1 MILKDITFTGSEVK
15 QQNRAMFHRIWE
27 IFSSYNS
34 PSTDHGRSKRV
45 EPERT
50 KVVKRSNYVKCNQYS
65 ACVYAGRGQTVNITN
80 RPSSD
85 ITSMLTWLPGTSY
98 EEPGLEYEN
107 ARKRVKGSFS
117 FSLNCEGCLKGGSS
131 GTPRVHN
138 NPRNNPSHLTPI
150 SVSNHMRSI

>member
-1 MILKDITFTGSEVK
+1 MILKDIKFTGSEVK
-15 QQNRAMFHRIWE
+15 QQNREMFHRIWK
-27 IFSSYNS
+27 IFSSYIYNS
-34 PSTDHGRSKRV
+34 PSTDHGHSKRV

-50 KVVKRSNYVKCNQYS
+50 KVVS
-65 ACVYAGRGQTVNITN
+65 VYAGRGQTVNITN